1 MLPTSASSHYHT
13 SLSLSLSLERCL
25 SPLCSLFSLSTLER
39 VSSSRGE
46 VRSSEHVA
54 LSRER
59 ESYRDVLLAVPRSS
73 ACSAS
78 LISLS
83 TLERQRDW
91 CVQLYRI
98 TMIFIYRIYGR
109 IRMFIWYGLFICTY
123 RISYRILYHNILNR
137 ISYRTPAC

>member
-1 MLPTSASSHYHT
+1 MYLSLSLRRDRARSKGCRRRRLVYPSAWSRLHHLDVEGTYAIIAYATDLSASSH
-13 SLSLSLSLERCL
+13 SIPLCLSLSLERCL
-25 SPLCSLFSLSTLER
+25 SALCSLFSLSTLER

-78 LISLS
+78 LISFS

-91 CVQLYRI
+91 CVQLYH
-98 TMIFIYRIYGR
+98 
-109 IRMFIWYGLFICTY
+109 IR
-123 RISYRILYHNILNR
+123 
-137 ISYRTPAC
+137 

>member
-1 MLPTSASSHYHT
+1 MLPTSASSHYIP
-13 SLSLSLSLERCL
+13 LCLSLSLERCL
-25 SPLCSLFSLSTLER
+25 SALCSLFSLSTLER

-98 TMIFIYRIYGR
+98 YDDFHLPY
-109 IRMFIWYGLFICTY
+109 IRPY
-123 RISYRILYHNILNR
+123 SYVYMVRSFHLYIPYILPYI
-137 ISYRTPAC
+137 IP